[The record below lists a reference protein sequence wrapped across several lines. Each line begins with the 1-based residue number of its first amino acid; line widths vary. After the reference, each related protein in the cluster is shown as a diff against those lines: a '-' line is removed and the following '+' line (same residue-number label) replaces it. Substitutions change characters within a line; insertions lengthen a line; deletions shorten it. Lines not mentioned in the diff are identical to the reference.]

1 MCIRIINKNKL
12 LLPLALFLIL
22 LTMMFNSCVQKTATA
37 TPYHPSVP
45 AAPNDSI
52 VTAKIIRV
60 QESEG
65 TLPWVLTIII
75 QTSQDVPGYPNIT
88 RDEIGKQLLVR
99 TIEDALPLKEG
110 QIIAAHLRFEGD
122 ERSSFYYIWD
132 TH

>member
-1 MCIRIINKNKL
+1 MCIRIINKSKFL
-12 LLPLALFLIL
+12 SLIALFLIL
-22 LTMMFNSCVQKTATA
+22 LTVMFNSCVQKTVTD

-45 AAPNDSI
+45 ASPNDSI

-60 QESEG
+60 QEGEG

-99 TIEDALPLKEG
+99 TMEDASPLKEG